1 MARRGVWCERCA
13 GPKGLMERRV
23 AWRGGRRVILMPA
36 GRPWPCGGRAHV
48 YYTVLRGSAEVGPP
62 ARRLVFGRSG
72 VDPHSA
78 STSSHSCS
86 RSRHWHCNLHPEN
99 KSARSPTE
107 RASRATRETRREW
120 RESRYCYWQI
130 PYDSLRIFYVITF
143 DANNRTYTHSANETS
158 SLYVAY
164 TRYACKAQ

>member
-1 MARRGVWCERCA
+1 
-13 GPKGLMERRV
+13 
-23 AWRGGRRVILMPA
+23 
-36 GRPWPCGGRAHV
+36 
-48 YYTVLRGSAEVGPP
+48 
-62 ARRLVFGRSG
+62 VFGRSG

-86 RSRHWHCNLHPEN
+86 RSRHCNLHPEN

-143 DANNRTYTHSANETS
+143 DANNRTYTHSAMKLLRCTWHIHDMHVRLNEGNPIISTDRWIVGFMVGFHRS
-158 SLYVAY
+158 RRVSRVSRPVANEQCTVPSTRPVVHRIVVRRISWRRSYSGYV
-164 TRYACKAQ
+164 